1 MVRRWRLELVVEV
14 VDGFLACGES
24 CWRLELVVR
33 VDGGGESWWRE
44 LVELVA
50 KWWLEL
56 VARCCGGEREVV
68 EA

>member
-44 LVELVA
+44 LVARAGGER
-50 KWWLEL
+50 WWRRLEL
-56 VARCCGGEREVV
+56 VARCCGGLSR
-68 EA
+68 